1 MSIIAVAS
9 EGGNVAEHFGHCE
22 AFLLFEIDNG
32 KILKKEKIPNPEHKP
47 GFLPSFLQEKGVATI
62 IAGGMGQGAAQLFGE
77 KHIEVFTGATGNAAE
92 AALACAEGKLTST
105 KDLCNRHAHR
115 GQCGH

>member
-1 MSIIAVAS
+1 
-9 EGGNVAEHFGHCE
+9 
-22 AFLLFEIDNG
+22 
-32 KILKKEKIPNPEHKP
+32 
-47 GFLPSFLQEKGVATI
+47 
-62 IAGGMGQGAAQLFGE
+62 MGQGAAQLLGE